1 MKCFIGPGSAFKLR
15 SWEAEADEFSE
26 FKASLVYGLRSSK
39 TAKAIQRN
47 PSLGGGARRKSLTG
61 SLIIFREGSSGE
73 GKMLQKMEVTEKKLT
88 IGRTQTR

>member
-1 MKCFIGPGSAFKLR
+1 M
-15 SWEAEADEFSE
+15 
-26 FKASLVYGLRSSK
+26 VYGVPRQPRLYRE
-39 TAKAIQRN
+39 I
-47 PSLGGGARRKSLTG
+47 PVLGGARRKSLTG

>member
-47 PSLGGGARRKSLTG
+47 PSLWGGGRRKSLTG

-73 GKMLQKMEVTEKKLT
+73 GKMLQKMEVTEKKLI
-88 IGRTQTR
+88 IGRAQTR